1 MQKVFLILLVGVL
14 GVFVA
19 SQAMETL
26 IVADDVLLVNVEA
39 LANGE
44 DEEPIVCRGSGNYSC
59 PLDGDKYGFVYKSI
73 ESSFCGCYRNGEWY
87 QCV

>member
-14 GVFVA
+14 GVFIA

-59 PLDGDKYGFVYKSI
+59 PLDGDKYGFVYKGYSL
-73 ESSFCGCYRNGEWY
+73 R
-87 QCV
+87 